1 MQRILHPAQ
10 IEAFAERS
18 IPRVRLPDPAV
29 FGQRAERLRFL
40 SAHHSLREY
49 LLLMAAVAQAQQV
62 QFDSLRSALVA
73 ERFVEHIGKQLEL
86 AQTHRMPVLQTAGW
100 PRQDRWRHILRA
112 LCSALVIHRPGVV
125 QSTAVKMS
133 FADAPATTPETAR
146 QSSSSG
152 VPTAQGGA
160 LVSSGTSNGGSRA
173 TLAATGDN
181 SRSSDGADATVHAF
195 PPAVYGLCERIM
207 AAPDGEL
214 DAQADLLIASR
225 TEGVDGP
232 AAPFIMAALQ
242 VYWAAMASTLR
253 VADVSQLDVPTV
265 CPVCGTPPVASIVRF
280 DKRGPQGYRYLHC
293 GLCETEWHMVRI
305 TCSHCLST
313 EGITYNAIEGGTEAI
328 RAETCGKCHTYR
340 KILYQEKDTG
350 VEPVADDLA
359 SLTLD
364 LLMTE
369 DGFHRG
375 SGNPLLWQTSET

>member
-1 MQRILHPAQ
+1 MQRILDPAQ

-40 SAHHSLREY
+40 SAHHALREY
-49 LLLMAAVAQAQQV
+49 LLLMAAVAHAQQV

-86 AQTHRMPVLQTAGW
+86 AQTHRMPVLQAAGW

-112 LCSALVIHRPGVV
+112 LCS
-125 QSTAVKMS
+125 
-133 FADAPATTPETAR
+133 
-146 QSSSSG
+146 
-152 VPTAQGGA
+152 A

-195 PPAVYGLCERIM
+195 PPAVYALCERIM

-225 TEGVDGP
+225 TEGVDSQ

-313 EGITYNAIEGGTEAI
+313 EGITYNAIEAGTEAI